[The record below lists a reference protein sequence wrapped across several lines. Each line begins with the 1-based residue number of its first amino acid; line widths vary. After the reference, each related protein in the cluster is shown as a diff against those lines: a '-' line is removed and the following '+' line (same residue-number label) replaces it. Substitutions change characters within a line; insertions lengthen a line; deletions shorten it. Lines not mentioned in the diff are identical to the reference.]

1 MAQVYLDSMYQG
13 FQTSGHMIEKYNAL
27 APGLAGYGGV
37 SPAHV
42 PDACLRLTEKVRA
55 VPLPRS
61 DSPDFQK
68 WHGRLTV
75 APD

>member
-37 SPAHV
+37 SPVCV
-42 PDACLRLTEKVRA
+42 PQCWPGPHCETLGGCQ
-55 VPLPRS
+55 RS
-61 DSPDFQK
+61 K
-68 WHGRLTV
+68 
-75 APD
+75 

>member
-37 SPAHV
+37 RPVREPH
-42 PDACLRLTEKVRA
+42 ACLGLTEISRVCLSAIK
-55 VPLPRS
+55 
-61 DSPDFQK
+61 
-68 WHGRLTV
+68 
-75 APD
+75 